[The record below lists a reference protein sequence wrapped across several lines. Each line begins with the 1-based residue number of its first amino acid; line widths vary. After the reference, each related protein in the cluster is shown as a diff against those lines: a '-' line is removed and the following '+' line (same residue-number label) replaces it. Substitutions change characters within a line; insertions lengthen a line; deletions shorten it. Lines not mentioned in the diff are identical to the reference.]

1 MDTEQMPPPLVPPAG
16 KSQPIS
22 VIDVDTSPMLDDNA
36 VREAIMQA
44 EANNQDPM
52 TIKTNELS
60 QGPVPVPD
68 KFKTPNGEV
77 DVDKIKTSTQ
87 ALDEAIQKKEEAIS
101 RTVDD
106 YMREYN
112 DRQTKFRNMPNPD
125 KLAASVPPVAPSV
138 QDPNPNYE
146 DIVRR
151 DYAADPLG
159 TTARLMD
166 LMIQRKFQPLEQRE
180 KDDATR
186 NNLQALAAKD
196 PRILDEKVFAAVNAK
211 LRNDP
216 DLWNLKN
223 PHKAAWLEVKEELRL
238 GELPQGTPA
247 QPRLS
252 PVLGGGTPPSTPLT
266 TVPSQQ
272 NSIASLATLDL
283 RDKKQE
289 EAGDELVRRAL
300 MENR

>member
-125 KLAASVPPVAPSV
+125 KLAASVPPIASPI